1 MDRRTQKFAAK
12 LQMIPI
18 NTRSF
23 FTFEAA
29 DLAFHIV
36 IEVPVLRVQN
46 LFAIYLTIYQKEGRF
61 GSKFTLVTNIE
72 MPSIILT
79 GRVGYISATIA
90 NQSNSNRQHLRENF
104 IPSRH
109 LILPRGTGLRG

>member
-36 IEVPVLRVQN
+36 IEVPVFRVHN

-72 MPSIILT
+72 MPSII
-79 GRVGYISATIA
+79 
-90 NQSNSNRQHLRENF
+90 
-104 IPSRH
+104 
-109 LILPRGTGLRG
+109 